1 MTILIA
7 AANIASLSA
16 ASAAELRDQIA
27 AAHGCHIAPTAA
39 EGYVGALEADRDM
52 TPDLW
57 AAAERAAHDEMLRAG
72 CARRLPQEAEALAL
86 KGAPRALQ
94 QLRDKTPAEI
104 SDWLRDS
111 ITREGWGDIPACFAW
126 ARGHAKTSATAALLL
141 ARCDHH
147 GLTARLA

>member
-27 AAHGCHIAPTAA
+27 AAHGCHITPTAA
-39 EGYVGALEADRDM
+39 EGYVGALEVDRDM

-57 AAAERAAHDEMLRAG
+57 AAAERRAHDEMLRAG
-72 CARRLPQEAEALAL
+72 CARLLPQDAEARAL

-94 QLRDKTPAEI
+94 QLQGATETQV
-104 SDWLRDS
+104 SDWLRDGIS
-111 ITREGWGDIPACFAW
+111 RDGWGDIPACFTW